1 LGNGESKVFMQKLDE
16 SSINKALS
24 KASKVAEFSDYTTTP
39 TDDKSDSSVIMMLHS
54 NWRTVFMIYLKVG
67 GLPGDKDEREGLRRW
82 VGHYTMVGDELFR

>member
-1 LGNGESKVFMQKLDE
+1 MQKLDE

-54 NWRTVFMIYLKVG
+54 NWRTVFMI
-67 GLPGDKDEREGLRRW
+67 
-82 VGHYTMVGDELFR
+82 